1 MEAFLSPSRP
11 VNQFFGLY
19 PGIVVDNVDP
29 EKRYRV
35 KVKFPWMMESEE
47 KYVDVKDK
55 EEMRS
60 TWCRISSPMAGTNKH
75 EGGET
80 DELRGFF
87 GLPEKDDEVVVAFMF
102 GSFREP
108 IIMGQM
114 YNGKDLPFW
123 QNKESKG
130 VQIAEKNNLR
140 GFRSRSGHML
150 GFVDKGKDDADKI
163 VIQCKVKDENVY
175 DQPALGCS
183 KSVSRACGGS
193 ATDIDCPDGD
203 IGSHALSMDMTP
215 GKEHVLLT
223 DKKGELLMKF
233 DCTEQT
239 VYLYS
244 EKDIVINAKENISIK
259 CKDLKLETDKTCE
272 FKSGTTWKQ
281 ESGTTMELTSG
292 DTMTC
297 KGGPNIE
304 LNP

>member
-75 EGGET
+75 EGAET

-150 GFVDKGKDDADKI
+150 GFVDKGTGDAEKI
-163 VIQCKVKDENVY
+163 VLQCLVKDENVY
-175 DQPALGCS
+175 DQPALGS
-183 KSVSRACGGS
+183 TKSVSRACGDS
-193 ATDIDCPDGD
+193 PTDIDCPDGGV
-203 IGSHALSMDMTP
+203 GSHCLSMDMTP
-215 GKEHVLLT
+215 DKEHILLT
-223 DKKGELLMKF
+223 DKKGELLLKF
-233 DCTEQT
+233 DCKEQT

-259 CKDLKLETDKTCE
+259 CKDLKLETEKTCE
-272 FKSGTTWKQ
+272 IKSGTTWKQ

-292 DTMTC
+292 STMTC